1 MMDKLLVNAGP
12 IAHLAGDGPIVGQIQ
27 DNTEYVHPG
36 GLAILV
42 SDFKIEKIAE
52 SREILSEYTDVEVID
67 LEGKAVVPGLVDSHT
82 HLLWAGDRSREVGW
96 KQQGMT
102 YRDIAENGGGIAATV
117 LPTRK
122 ASDSELAHLGVERM
136 REALR
141 NGTTHMEA
149 KSGYGL
155 DTESELRLLSIAEN
169 LAAIENL
176 PSLDLTWLGAH
187 SAPPDRS
194 LDDYYEE
201 ILSEQLPAVIEQGVA
216 RSADVFCEP
225 GWFTIEQTEEI
236 MKSSKRGGLDLR
248 LHIDEFVDGGGGDL
262 AAELQVTTAD
272 HAHYTSDETRKK
284 MNEAG
289 VNCGFLP
296 GTPYAMGA
304 QYPPFNHCSENNWT
318 WTIATDFNPNCR
330 TLSLPFI
337 GSVLVQRNDISP
349 ITTLA
354 ACTRNSAETTPHPSG
369 LKHGQIVEGGIANL
383 NIVDGPHWEAWCLQ
397 PGHSPFAAT
406 MIEGNMIYH

>member
-1 MMDKLLVNAGP
+1 MDTLLVNAGP
-12 IAHLAGDGPIVGQIQ
+12 IAHMSGDGPIVGKL
-27 DNTEYVHPG
+27 DDESEYVYEG

-42 SDFKIEKIAE
+42 SDFKISKILE
-52 SREILSEYTDVEVID
+52 SEEMLAEYTDVNVID
-67 LEGKAVVPGLVDSHT
+67 LEGNAVVPGLVDSHA
-82 HLLWAGDRSREVGW
+82 HLLWAGDRSKEVGW
-96 KQQGMT
+96 KQKGMS
-102 YRDIAENGGGIAATV
+102 YRKIAEIGGGIAATV

-122 ASDSELAHLGVERM
+122 SSDSQLADLGVERL

-155 DTESELRLLSIAEN
+155 NTESELRLLSIAEK

-187 SAPPDRS
+187 SAPPEVS
-194 LDDYYEE
+194 INDYHEE
-201 ILSEQLPAVIEQGVA
+201 ILSEQLPAVIEQGIA

-225 GWFTIEQTEEI
+225 GWFTIEQTEDI
-236 MKSSKRGGLDLR
+236 MKHSKKGGLDLR

-262 AAELQVTTAD
+262 AAELNVTTTD
-272 HAHYTSDETRKK
+272 HAHYTSDETRDK
-284 MNEAG
+284 MSKAG
-289 VNCGFLP
+289 VNCGYLP
-296 GTPYAMGA
+296 GTPYSMGA
-304 QYPPFNHCSENNWT
+304 EYPPFKKSIENEWA
-318 WTIATDFNPNCR
+318 WSIATDFNPNCR

-337 GSVLVQRNDISP
+337 ASILVQRNDISP
-349 ITTLA
+349 ISTLA

-383 NIVDGPHWEAWCLQ
+383 NILAGPHWEAWCLQ
-397 PGHSPFAAT
+397 PGHSPFTAT
-406 MIEGNMIYH
+406 MIEGTMIYH

>member
-1 MMDKLLVNAGP
+1 MDKLLVNAGP
-12 IAHLAGDGPIVGQIQ
+12 IAHLSGEGPIVGKIQ
-27 DNTEYVHPG
+27 DHTQYVHSP
-36 GLAILV
+36 GLAILI
-42 SDFKIEKIAE
+42 SDFKIVKISE
-52 SREILSEYTDVEVID
+52 SEEMLLEYTDVEVID

-102 YRDIAENGGGIAATV
+102 YRDIAENGGGISATV

-122 ASDSELAHLGVERM
+122 ASDSQLAHLGVERM

-141 NGTTHMEA
+141 NGTTHIEA

-187 SAPPDRS
+187 SAPPGRS
-194 LDDYYEE
+194 LEDYYEE
-201 ILSEQLPAVIEQGVA
+201 ILSEQLPAVIEQGIA

-236 MKSSKRGGLDLR
+236 MKSSKKGGLDLR

-262 AAELQVTTAD
+262 AAELRVTTAD
-272 HAHYTSDETRKK
+272 HAHYTSDETRAK
-284 MNEAG
+284 MNESG

-296 GTPYAMGA
+296 GTPYSMGA
-304 QYPPFNHCSENNWT
+304 EYPPFNHCLENDWA
-318 WTIATDFNPNCR
+318 WSIATDFNPNCR

-337 GSVLVQRNDISP
+337 GSVLVQRNEISP
-349 ITTLA
+349 IATLA

>member
-1 MMDKLLVNAGP
+1 MDRLLVNAGP
-12 IAHLAGDGPIVGQIQ
+12 IAHMSGDGPIVGEIH
-27 DNTEYVHPG
+27 NESEYIYQEG
-36 GLAILV
+36 MAILV
-42 SDFKIEKIAE
+42 SDYVISKIAE
-52 SREILSEYTDVEVID
+52 SEELISEYTDVDVID

-82 HLLWAGDRSREVGW
+82 HLLWAGDRSREVAM
-96 KQQGMT
+96 KQKGMS
-102 YRDIAENGGGIAATV
+102 YRDIAANGGGIAATV

-122 ASDSELAHLGVERM
+122 STESQLAHLGIERM

-155 DTESELRLLSIAEN
+155 DTESELRLLSVAEN
-169 LAAIENL
+169 LAAIDNL

-187 SAPPDRS
+187 SAPPS
-194 LDDYYEE
+194 QTIESYFEE
-201 ILSEQLPAVIEQGVA
+201 IISEQLPTIIEQGIA

-225 GWFTIEQTEEI
+225 GWFSIEQTEEI
-236 MKSSKRGGLDLR
+236 LRESKKGGLELR
-248 LHIDEFVDGGGGDL
+248 LHIDEFVDGGGGNL
-262 AAELQVTTAD
+262 AAEYQVSTAD
-272 HAHYTSDETRKK
+272 HAHYTNDEARAK
-284 MNEAG
+284 MNAAG

-296 GTPYAMGA
+296 GTPYSMGA
-304 QYPPFNHCSENNWT
+304 EYPPFKDCIENQFAWS
-318 WTIATDFNPNCR
+318 IATDFNPNCR

-337 GSVLVQRNDISP
+337 SSILVQRNDISP

-383 NIVDGPHWEAWCLQ
+383 NIVDGPFWEAWCLQ

-406 MIEGNMIYH
+406 MIEGNVIYH